1 MATDLASPINYAASV
16 ASAALV
22 TQSASA
28 ASAHSSAASVLS
40 AILASAATAAPAVSE
55 ALNPSSGSAAYA
67 LSSASSALDA
77 ISVSDASIASSA
89 SLALASLS
97 KTTSSASAAS
107 VDPSKAT
114 SYAPSSSATAST
126 PDPSIKSASTGFPP
140 LSESVSSKVSQTPL
154 SSSNGTSS
162 GNTTSPGFTHVPSS
176 KDAGTIAG
184 AAIGAAVGAAIIAAI
199 ITYFLMRSRLSAKR
213 RANYTD
219 VSTPEHSTFA
229 MGKEYPSGSV
239 VQSVEHGDWTRHL
252 PQPTDDSS
260 IVGTIETI
268 YQQIELHVDN
278 YYSNAAPSLDSS
290 SESARSLLLELD
302 TGLVK
307 PSLSDAM
314 VRCRYKKMLIKQ
326 TLAYLILSNIT
337 IDNGAPGALLP
348 RDVAELQRSLLN
360 ATKHQAKPGE

>member
-1 MATDLASPINYAASV
+1 
-16 ASAALV
+16 
-22 TQSASA
+22 
-28 ASAHSSAASVLS
+28 
-40 AILASAATAAPAVSE
+40 
-55 ALNPSSGSAAYA
+55 
-67 LSSASSALDA
+67 
-77 ISVSDASIASSA
+77 
-89 SLALASLS
+89 
-97 KTTSSASAAS
+97 
-107 VDPSKAT
+107 
-114 SYAPSSSATAST
+114 
-126 PDPSIKSASTGFPP
+126 
-140 LSESVSSKVSQTPL
+140 L